1 MCSLSGI
8 TLLTQ
13 LKLTYVI
20 QSCSSF
26 SLRSPVPL
34 NEYTTLPVSEH
45 LGCFQF
51 IDIINSAA
59 LNTCILIH
67 VSWYTISLG
76 VEFAGLLNMWMF
88 NLGKQFGIVLQ
99 WLRHFTLSPAVHKDP
114 LDPPQHSVLSFWTF
128 ASGLGIECYFIVVL
142 ICASLFRMR
151 SVILSPISH
160 VYLFFSLIPNR
171 IMCLVFYLVIY
182 PFILV
187 CSKFLMYV
195 ANVFFQFEKQAI
207 LCVTILL
214 TIVVL
219 ELVSSVFYG

>member
-13 LKLTYVI
+13 LKWTYVI

-26 SLRSPVPL
+26 SLRPPVPW

-67 VSWYTISLG
+67 VSRYTISLG

-88 NLGKQFGIVLQ
+88 NLGEPSGIVFQGLCY
-99 WLRHFTLSPAVHKDP
+99 FTLSPAVPKDP
-114 LDPPQHSVLSFWTF
+114 LDPPRHSVLSFWTF
-128 ASGLGIECYFIVVL
+128 ASGLGIKCYFIVVL
-142 ICASLFRMR
+142 TCASLFRMR
-151 SVILSPISH
+151 SVILSPISR
-160 VYLFFSLIPNR
+160 VYLFFSSMPNR
-171 IMCLVFYLVIY
+171 ITCLFFYLVIY
-182 PFILV
+182 AFILV

-207 LCVTILL
+207 LYVTILL
-214 TIVVL
+214 TVVVL
-219 ELVSSVFYG
+219 EFVSSVFYG